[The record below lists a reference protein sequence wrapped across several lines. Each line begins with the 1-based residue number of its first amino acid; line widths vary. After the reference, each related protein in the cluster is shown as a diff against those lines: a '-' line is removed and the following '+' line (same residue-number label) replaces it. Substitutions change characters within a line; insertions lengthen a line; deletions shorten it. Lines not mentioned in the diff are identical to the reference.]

1 MRKFMIAIAALAAV
15 PMFATS
21 ASAQTYGRGGYYG
34 GGSSHEVRRE
44 QRECDRELR
53 HARSRWEYRREMAE
67 CRREIAQAR
76 REARRDRWD
85 DRRDWQRGRHYGDR
99 YDRRW

>member
-1 MRKFMIAIAALAAV
+1 MRKLLIAAAALTAI

-21 ASAQTYGRGGYYG
+21 ASAQSYGRGYYG

-44 QRECDRELR
+44 QRECNRELR
-53 HARSRWEYRREMAE
+53 RADSRWEYRRELAE

-85 DRRDWQRGRHYGDR
+85 HRRDWQRDRYYGDR
-99 YDRRW
+99 YRRW